1 MLPSNCKYLM
11 NIKNILCLSALALS
25 MGLSSCSDVL
35 DLKPIDYSGAN
46 DFWNKPSRVKNYM
59 DGLHINLRNLAW
71 SRTVTLG
78 ELRGGIY
85 LTGAGADGSAL
96 YNGDVISQ
104 NLSEDRPGIGSF
116 GGFYGP
122 IQNVNLLIEK
132 LEGMEYPEAQ
142 KKVYL
147 GQAYGLR
154 ALYYFDLY
162 RTYGTVPL
170 QLKPEVVNG
179 VLDVEVIRKPRA
191 AASEV
196 LKQIKSDIAKSEE
209 LFGEAKGFD
218 LYGVGGQKSAW
229 SKAATLT
236 LKGEVYLWSAKVA
249 TLDQPA
255 QPQDITTAKEA
266 LKEVESGYNLSL
278 LPNFGEV
285 FDTKHK
291 GNSEMILVSRLAD
304 GEATNNGVRLYLY
317 RSNEGTV
324 KELYKAPNE
333 KFGDA
338 LDTRGN
344 GGLFVQFKNE
354 LFKLFDDDDTRKLA
368 TFIPA
373 YKDAAATQLEVAI
386 PRKFIGEINP
396 QGNRVLTCDIP
407 HYRLADVYLMLAE
420 IANMEGNNTDVE
432 LYVNKIRNRA
442 YGSKAASHQYKAG
455 DFKAN
460 ELAIL
465 TERTKEFVLEGKRWY
480 DLRRMQTAKSGG
492 KALVF
497 DADASI
503 DATKT
508 ALLNEATEAYKVL
521 WPIETNLHTQDSKI
535 LQTPGY
541 PTQIK

>member
-1 MLPSNCKYLM
+1 M
-11 NIKNILCLSALALS
+11 
-25 MGLSSCSDVL
+25 
-35 DLKPIDYSGAN
+35 
-46 DFWNKPSRVKNYM
+46 
-59 DGLHINLRNLAW
+59 
-71 SRTVTLG
+71 
-78 ELRGGIY
+78 
-85 LTGAGADGSAL
+85 
-96 YNGDVISQ
+96 
-104 NLSEDRPGIGSF
+104 
-116 GGFYGP
+116 
-122 IQNVNLLIEK
+122 
-132 LEGMEYPEAQ
+132 
-142 KKVYL
+142 
-147 GQAYGLR
+147 
-154 ALYYFDLY
+154 
-162 RTYGTVPL
+162 
-170 QLKPEVVNG
+170 
-179 VLDVEVIRKPRA
+179 
-191 AASEV
+191 
-196 LKQIKSDIAKSEE
+196 
-209 LFGEAKGFD
+209 
-218 LYGVGGQKSAW
+218 
-229 SKAATLT
+229 
-236 LKGEVYLWSAKVA
+236 
-249 TLDQPA
+249 
-255 QPQDITTAKEA
+255 
-266 LKEVESGYNLSL
+266 